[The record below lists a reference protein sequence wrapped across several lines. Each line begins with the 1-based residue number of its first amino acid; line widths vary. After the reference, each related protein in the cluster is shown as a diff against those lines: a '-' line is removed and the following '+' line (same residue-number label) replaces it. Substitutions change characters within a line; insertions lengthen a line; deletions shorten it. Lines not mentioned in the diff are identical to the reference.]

1 VTNYRP
7 DIDGMRA
14 LAVLAVILFH
24 AFPGILPGG
33 FVGVDI
39 FFVIS
44 GYLITQII
52 TSDLD
57 KRRFTLA
64 HFYARRIRRIFP
76 ALIVVLIACV
86 AVGWDLLALDEL
98 KSFFNNVFASA
109 LFSANLM
116 LLSETGYFDVAAHA
130 KPLLHLWSLGIEE
143 QFYLAWPAALMMT
156 PRRFLTA
163 MILAVLV
170 ASFALN
176 LAFLKDYPS
185 AVFYLPF
192 TRVWELAAGALAL
205 NIPRP
210 RGRTAEALALAGLL
224 LIAASFFAFTDHT
237 PFPGVAA
244 AVPVAGTM
252 LLVLCENSSI
262 NSRVIANP
270 AGVNIG
276 LISYPLY
283 LWHWPV
289 LVFAADYKL
298 KALTDLER
306 GLAIGATFIL
316 ASLTYR
322 VVERPIRFGKGR
334 NIVAPLAAAMA
345 AIAVTGILPSLGF
358 MPKLPDSVAELM
370 TVSRD
375 EGMRAH
381 QCLLFETDSND
392 FPPSCVDRARPLVA
406 IWGDSTASAL
416 IPGLRKLQETIPF
429 GIAQFTIA
437 SCSPIL
443 VPHPPLSE
451 RCVQRNQ
458 GIARRIAEAS
468 PDIVMLEAIWNGDD
482 TTETLKPSI
491 EALRSA
497 GIHRIIILGKVPSWL
512 RGLPEV
518 VATYYRR
525 TGTMIPERVDAY
537 FDKHA
542 SDSHMESVA
551 RELGVQFISTWKPF
565 CDEQG
570 CLTRIGS
577 SLVARDEIHLTPAGA
592 GFLVKAIAPELG
604 LAAAP

>member
-1 VTNYRP
+1 
-7 DIDGMRA
+7 MRA

-143 QFYLAWPAALMMT
+143 QFYLAWPAAVMMT

-210 RGRTAEALALAGLL
+210 RGRTAETLALTGLL
-224 LIAASFFAFTDHT
+224 LIGVSFFAFTDHM

-252 LLVLCENSSI
+252 LLVLCENSWI

-316 ASLTYR
+316 ASLTHR

-370 TVSRD
+370 TVARD